1 MGLMK
6 KHQQAVN
13 KGIEPKKS
21 AKVSPAT
28 AQEMKGL
35 GANTVLAR
43 FTKMIREDA
52 LLLKEI
58 QSHEQRDEEK
68 KLLIPKYEE
77 YLASYISQDKRYNN
91 PVLVQ
96 VMVWLFDI
104 NEIERALGLAGLA
117 ITQKD
122 NLPDG
127 FNSKLQDWVL
137 DTLFDWCEKEYE
149 GKRTSEPFLSA
160 TIKFIETIDTFDQIK
175 AKYQKLAGHYAFD
188 AEQWEKAVDH
198 YLYAEKLNPKI
209 QVKTKREA
217 AQKKLEELA
226 KANKS

>member
-6 KHQQAVN
+6 APQHAVQ
-13 KGIEPKKS
+13 KGIAPRKS

-68 KLLIPKYEE
+68 KLLIPKYKE
-77 YLASYISQDKRYNN
+77 YLESYMGQGKRYKN

-96 VMVWLFDI
+96 MMVWLFDI
-104 NEIERALGLAGLA
+104 SEIEGALKLAVMA
-117 ITQKD
+117 IEQD
-122 NLPDG
+122 DDLPEG
-127 FNSKLQDWVL
+127 FNSKLQNWVL
-137 DTLFDWCEKEYE
+137 DTVFDWCEKEYE
-149 GKRTSEPFLSA
+149 GKRSSEPFLTD
-160 TIKFIETIDTFDQIK
+160 TINHIETIDTFDQIK
-175 AKYQKLAGHYAFD
+175 AKYQKLAGHYAND
-188 AEQWEKAVDH
+188 AEQWDKAVEH
-198 YLYAEKLNPKI
+198 YQYAEKLNPKI

-217 AQKKLEELA
+217 AQKKIEELV
-226 KANKS
+226 KANNS